1 MSIMDKILG
10 WFRRPKTTDES
21 EENEEAH
28 TYEEEDYPYEAKE
41 EPEAEEAHD
50 PVLDYEGYAEYEQQE
65 ESSIEE

>member
-1 MSIMDKILG
+1 MS
-10 WFRRPKTTDES
+10 FRRSKTTDES

-28 TYEEEDYPYEAKE
+28 AFEEEDYKYEDVE
-41 EPEAEEAHD
+41 EPGAEEAQD

>member
-1 MSIMDKILG
+1 MDKILG
-10 WFRRPKTTDES
+10 WFRRSKTTDES

-28 TYEEEDYPYEAKE
+28 SYEEEGFPYEEIE
-41 EPEAEEAHD
+41 EPEAEDAQD